1 MRPIEEPTG
10 CGGLF
15 TLLSSGPRKS
25 TWRLGEPKAG
35 GPWLSFAPRTA
46 RCCPSPWRCSTA
58 PGRATHGPGSPGNME
73 GSGHPQLQACSS
85 TSVPLRGEMREGLHG
100 AGESWKRLPTSSP
113 FGATSTQVTPTP
125 LNQLMPVPGKRLGLR
140 HAGGVVLSHGFRRWA
155 CCVTSGESRPSL
167 RLSFLSV
174 ERSGSSAWTLFPWT
188 LGS

>member
-1 MRPIEEPTG
+1 MAASLLCCLQGPG
-10 CGGLF
+10 KACGG
-15 TLLSSGPRKS
+15 
-25 TWRLGEPKAG
+25 W
-35 GPWLSFAPRTA
+35 
-46 RCCPSPWRCSTA
+46 
-58 PGRATHGPGSPGNME
+58 GSPRQEAHGCHLPPE
-73 GSGHPQLQACSS
+73 QQGAARPPGGAPPPREGPLTAQGRQATWQGSGHPQLQACSS